1 MPKQTRTN
9 SLAKALSYIRKRKLV
24 IMSVHLWHRPLHSP
38 RSGACGRA
46 GVAETTMLRLKT
58 IFGDELSAYL
68 LDQQVVQK
76 MQVVVHCD
84 TLNK

>member
-1 MPKQTRTN
+1 
-9 SLAKALSYIRKRKLV
+9 
-24 IMSVHLWHRPLHSP
+24 MSVHPWHRPLHSP
-38 RSGACGRA
+38 RSGASGRA

-68 LDQQVVQK
+68 LDPQAVQT
-76 MQVVVHCD
+76 MQAVVHCA